1 MHTVKDQKG
10 LNDISL
16 ARSLDKSHA
25 EQTEHILQTLNCH
38 ISTYLHLKTITIIY
52 QLIEKAIDLKPSAGL
67 TTWRCTTK
75 ELN

>member
-16 ARSLDKSHA
+16 ARSLDRSHA

-52 QLIEKAIDLKPSAGL
+52 QLIEKAIDLKPINEIKIMRITSL
-67 TTWRCTTK
+67 
-75 ELN
+75 LD

>member
-52 QLIEKAIDLKPSAGL
+52 QLIEKAIDLKPINEIKIMRITSL
-67 TTWRCTTK
+67 
-75 ELN
+75 LD

>member
-52 QLIEKAIDLKPSAGL
+52 QLIEKAIDVCWTDYLYYKR
-67 TTWRCTTK
+67 T
-75 ELN
+75 ELVTF